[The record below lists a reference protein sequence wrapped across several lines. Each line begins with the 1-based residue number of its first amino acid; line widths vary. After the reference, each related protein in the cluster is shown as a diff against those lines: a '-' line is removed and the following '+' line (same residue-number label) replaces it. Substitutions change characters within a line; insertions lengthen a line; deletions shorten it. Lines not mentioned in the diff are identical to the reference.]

1 MTTIL
6 VVDDESVTRRIVS
19 HTLKPI
25 DILVDGAGDATEAM
39 DLART
44 QEYAMALVDINLP
57 DMDGFAL
64 TRQLKALPQMAD
76 KPVVIFT
83 ARNHRED
90 AMLAHECGAVDLLY
104 KPFSTQELRDLV
116 IKYTS

>member
-6 VVDDESVTRRIVS
+6 VVDDESVTRRIVA

-25 DILVDGAGDATEAM
+25 DIQVDGAGDATEALS
-39 DLART
+39 LAESG
-44 QEYAMALVDINLP
+44 QYAMALVDINLP
-57 DMDGFAL
+57 DIDGFAL
-64 TRQLKALPQMAD
+64 TRQLKALPQMQD
-76 KPVVIFT
+76 TPIVIFT

-90 AMLAHECGAVDLLY
+90 ALLAHECGAVGLLY

-116 IKYTS
+116 KKHTQ